1 MKNADYE
8 LFIIHIGEMLVDA
21 QYKYIIN
28 SEQSKN
34 GDFYNAIDDVVSEII
49 EFGRQNKED

>member
-1 MKNADYE
+1 MKNVDYDQ
-8 LFIIHIGEMLVDA
+8 FIIHIGELLVDA
-21 QYKYIIN
+21 QFKYIVN

-34 GDFYNAIDDVVSEII
+34 GDFYNAISDAVSEII